1 MQTRLIALL
10 LAVAPLWTVVPAT
23 AKQAVAVTRPSG
35 AVERSGNQVT
45 VKWNG
50 LGDAVTIWQV
60 PMTDAAPKA
69 GKQLIHDARGGEAV
83 IVAPASPRLY
93 LVLRDSSGRETRLAE
108 RLLPLEGGV
117 NFRDLG
123 GYETVDGKTLAWGKI
138 YRSGVMSGLTAA
150 DYRTLA
156 DLGIG
161 AICDF
166 RASDERIREPV
177 DWPAGMN
184 VKVLTRDYKLDMAP
198 LMAVF
203 GSGDITEDKTRAA
216 MASFYGEL
224 PFTFAPQF
232 KAMFAE
238 LLKGEAPLAFNC
250 SAGKD
255 RTGMA
260 ALLILSALGVS
271 RETAIADYLLSNR
284 YFRPKPP
291 QAGVAPDPSMAMF
304 ARLPPDVIKALMGV
318 DRRYIEASL
327 ASIDTKGGM
336 ESYLRDDMGLGPSEL
351 ARLHTLYLRD

>member
-1 MQTRLIALL
+1 VAAKE
-10 LAVAPLWTVVPAT
+10 AVAT
-23 AKQAVAVTRPSG
+23 ARPNGS
-35 AVERSGNQVT
+35 VERSGSQVT
-45 VKWNG
+45 VEWSG

-60 PMTDAAPKA
+60 PTADAAPKA
-69 GKQLIHDARGGEAV
+69 GKQVMRGVRGGKAV
-83 IVAPASPRLY
+83 IAAPANPRPY
-93 LVLRDSSGRETRLAE
+93 FVLRDSTGRELRLAE
-108 RLLPLEGGV
+108 RLLPLQGGV

-123 GYETVDGKTLAWGKI
+123 GYQTVDDKTVAWGKI
-138 YRSGVMSGLTAA
+138 YRSAVMSGLTAA
-150 DYRTLA
+150 DYRYLG

-166 RASDERIREPV
+166 RANDERTREPV
-177 DWPAGMN
+177 NWPAGMN
-184 VKVLTRDYKLDMAP
+184 MKVLARDYKLDMAP

-203 GSGDITEDKTRAA
+203 GGGDITEEQTRAA

-232 KAMFAE
+232 KEMFGE
-238 LLKGEAPLAFNC
+238 LLKSEAPLAFNC

-260 ALLILSALGVS
+260 AVLVLGALGVP

-284 YFRPKPP
+284 YYKPKPP
-291 QAGVAPDPSMAMF
+291 APGAAPDPTMAMF

-327 ASIDTKGGM
+327 AAIDAKGGM
-336 ESYLRDDMGLGPSEL
+336 EKYLREDMGLGPSKL
-351 ARLHTLYLRD
+351 ARLRALYLRD